1 MPDHA
6 IGFGSPDG
14 EPIPIRDVS
23 GAVVSYKK
31 NVQGETVFSRMTVK
45 GYLYYAHTMPGLEKL
60 AWIEIRRRL
69 DQVSVEAFKE
79 LPGKNGLVLFRYV
92 GQPVDLLELRTAEDI
107 FFLIARIP
115 KIKWGHQGLS
125 QIYRAISD
133 NRFLGAGLSVHNRT
147 HRIGNRHKQERTFR
161 VISRMV
167 GKNHPYRRID
177 LERVVE
183 KGLKKR
189 LGSKWRAVEAGERIE
204 IWANLVGL
212 DFICGLRLSDAS
224 MRHRDY
230 KKAHIAAS
238 LRPSVAA
245 SMVWLTEPQA
255 TDIFL
260 DPMCGAGTLVV
271 ERGIIE
277 HHTLLLGGD
286 ADSAALQAAAQ
297 NIGPKH
303 KPRQLVK
310 WDAGHL
316 PLPSGSVD
324 KVATNL
330 PFGKKVGSQH
340 DNVSL
345 YRAFF
350 REVDRVLRPNG
361 LAVVLSSETELIK
374 TTLRGLEGLQ
384 IVRGHSLR
392 ILGQEARIYL
402 VERPS

>member
-1 MPDHA
+1 
-6 IGFGSPDG
+6 
-14 EPIPIRDVS
+14 
-23 GAVVSYKK
+23 
-31 NVQGETVFSRMTVK
+31 
-45 GYLYYAHTMPGLEKL
+45 
-60 AWIEIRRRL
+60 
-69 DQVSVEAFKE
+69 
-79 LPGKNGLVLFRYV
+79 
-92 GQPVDLLELRTAEDI
+92 
-107 FFLIARIP
+107 
-115 KIKWGHQGLS
+115 
-125 QIYRAISD
+125 
-133 NRFLGAGLSVHNRT
+133 
-147 HRIGNRHKQERTFR
+147 
-161 VISRMV
+161 
-167 GKNHPYRRID
+167 
-177 LERVVE
+177 
-183 KGLKKR
+183 
-189 LGSKWRAVEAGERIE
+189 
-204 IWANLVGL
+204 
-212 DFICGLRLSDAS
+212 
-224 MRHRDY
+224 
-230 KKAHIAAS
+230 
-238 LRPSVAA
+238 
-245 SMVWLTEPQA
+245 
-255 TDIFL
+255 
-260 DPMCGAGTLVV
+260 MCGAGTLLV
-271 ERGIIE
+271 ERGTIE

-361 LAVVLSSETELIK
+361 RAVVLSSETELIK